1 MCDKCSDTLHHQSL
15 RQDSLRQ
22 DIAPSRRSAMLF
34 GAAAFGMTFAGG
46 AFASGALAKDAKQPP
61 KPQNVLSPD
70 ASLKRLMEGNGRYVA
85 GVSRRHDFKHERE
98 ALAGGQN
105 PFAAVLSCADSRI
118 APEYAFDAGRG
129 DLFVCR
135 VAGNFAGTETI
146 ASMEYAVAVLNTPLI
161 LVLGH
166 DACGAVDAT
175 LKAIKDNTSP
185 PGHIPSLV
193 DAIARR
199 RKGGDAAGRGRAQ
212 QGDPAERGRQHR
224 QAEDGC
230 ADPQCGRGAGQ
241 AEGCRRHLPAN
252 HGHGRSDRPGLNGP
266 RSLVPQCGREAC
278 SVEVR
283 GLT

>member
-1 MCDKCSDTLHHQSL
+1 MCDKCSDTLHHQA
-15 RQDSLRQ
+15 LRQ

-34 GAAAFGMTFAGG
+34 GAAAFGMAFAGG

-85 GVSRRHDFKHERE
+85 GMSRRHDFKHERE

-135 VAGNFAGTETI
+135 VAGNFAGAETI

-166 DACGAVDAT
+166 DSCGAVDAT

-193 DAIARR
+193 DAIAPAA
-199 RKGGDAAGRGRAQ
+199 KAAMQQGGDVLNKAIRQNVVDNIAKLKTAAPILNAAAEQGKLKVVGGIYRLTTGTVDLIAQ
-212 QGDPAERGRQHR
+212 G
-224 QAEDGC
+224 
-230 ADPQCGRGAGQ
+230 
-241 AEGCRRHLPAN
+241 
-252 HGHGRSDRPGLNGP
+252 
-266 RSLVPQCGREAC
+266 
-278 SVEVR
+278 
-283 GLT
+283 

>member
-1 MCDKCSDTLHHQSL
+1 MCEKCAGETKFG
-15 RQDSLRQ
+15 
-22 DIAPSRRSAMLF
+22 IGPSRRSFIHLS
-34 GAAAFGMTFAGG
+34 GAILGLA
-46 AFASGALAKDAKQPP
+46 ASGAAFAKEHKAPP

-70 ASLKRLMEGNGRYVA
+70 ASLKRLMAGNERYVE
-85 GVSRRHDFKHERE
+85 GVARRHDFRHERE

-118 APEYAFDAGRG
+118 APEYAFDSGRG

-175 LKAIKDNTSP
+175 LKAIKDDKPP

-193 DAIARR
+193 DAIAPAA
-199 RKGGDAAGRGRAQ
+199 KAAMQQGGDVLDKAIRQNVIDNVAKLKTAAPILNAAVEQGKLKIAGGIYRLSTGAVDLIAQ
-212 QGDPAERGRQHR
+212 G
-224 QAEDGC
+224 
-230 ADPQCGRGAGQ
+230 
-241 AEGCRRHLPAN
+241 
-252 HGHGRSDRPGLNGP
+252 
-266 RSLVPQCGREAC
+266 
-278 SVEVR
+278 
-283 GLT
+283 